1 MSEIADLT
9 YDGVA
14 FSEIMPM
21 IWKRLHDQGKNW
33 RHVYKALVLLEYL
46 MKTGSEQVTK
56 NCKQN
61 IHAIE
66 KLQEFQYF
74 DNNKDNGINVR
85 GKAKSLV
92 SLLKDEERLKTER
105 VRALKAKERFAQSTT
120 GISKDDLSRGL
131 EAVRERRERRAQLEH
146 VRRDH
151 SAPPPPVSQPEPSKA
166 HSQVVRP
173 RTADEEHEI
182 QIQLA
187 LAMSLEEAEQEERK
201 AKSDNMRL
209 QLAIQKS
216 REDL

>member
-1 MSEIADLT
+1 MSEIANLT

-46 MKTGSEQVTK
+46 MKIGSEQVTK

-66 KLQEFQYF
+66 KLEEFQYY
-74 DNNKDNGINVR
+74 DHNKDHGINVR
-85 GKAKSLV
+85 GRAKSLV

-131 EAVRERRERRAQLEH
+131 GAVREHPVQLVR

-173 RTADEEHEI
+173 QTADEVDEI

-201 AKSDNMRL
+201 VKSDNMRL
-209 QLAIQKS
+209 QMAIQKS